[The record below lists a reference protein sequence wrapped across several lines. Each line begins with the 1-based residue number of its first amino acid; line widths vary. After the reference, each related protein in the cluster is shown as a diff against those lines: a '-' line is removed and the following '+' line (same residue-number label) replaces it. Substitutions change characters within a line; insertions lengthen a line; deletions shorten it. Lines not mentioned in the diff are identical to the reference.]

1 MIRHIRVFTKSTPS
15 EGEGLAAADPHSNPL
30 KGNQRQ
36 ARRVLSLAVQPG
48 LSHQLVVESHD
59 LGQIQVAAPS
69 DDIDADGPDEESSSG
84 LIGAVFHAPTSC

>member
-36 ARRVLSLAVQPG
+36 ARRVQILSRPAWPV
-48 LSHQLVVESHD
+48 
-59 LGQIQVAAPS
+59 
-69 DDIDADGPDEESSSG
+69 SSARSR
-84 LIGAVFHAPTSC
+84 IP